1 VGLLLVEPRRTQRE
15 AEVAEMGE
23 NEIGE
28 IVIGAAIRVHR
39 ALGPGMLESTYEA
52 CLAHEISKRGL
63 GVQRQAS
70 LPLHYDGID
79 LEAAYR
85 LDLLVDD
92 KVVVEVKAVEQM
104 TRVYDAQLLSYLRLG
119 NFKLGYLINF
129 NVVLLKDGLKR
140 MVNGL

>member
-1 VGLLLVEPRRTQRE
+1 
-15 AEVAEMGE
+15 
-23 NEIGE
+23 
-28 IVIGAAIRVHR
+28 VIGAAIRVHR

-52 CLAHEISKRGL
+52 CLAHEISRRGL
-63 GVQRQAS
+63 DVQRQAS

-79 LEAAYR
+79 LDAAYR
-85 LDLLVDD
+85 IDLLVGG

-104 TRVYDAQLLSYLRLG
+104 TRVHDAQLMSYLRLG
-119 NFKLGYLINF
+119 TFKLGYLINF

>member
-1 VGLLLVEPRRTQRE
+1 
-15 AEVAEMGE
+15 MGE

-52 CLAHEISKRGL
+52 CLAHEISRRGL
-63 GVQRQAS
+63 DVQRQAS

-79 LEAAYR
+79 LDAAYR
-85 LDLLVDD
+85 IDLLVDG

-104 TRVYDAQLLSYLRLG
+104 TRVHDAQLLSYLRLG

-129 NVVLLKDGLKR
+129 NVALLKDGLKR